1 MGISMRLY
9 LAPDPDLRAFSVAPT
24 ALKTWLHYP
33 RTLPEVNLH
42 EYWRDLDAILASTDV
57 ANGKSLLTPGAADW
71 TYPDI
76 GDRGAYGISST
87 SMALLLRAVD
97 EVDRIAVEAYVVRR
111 WTRQALATGQSPEL
125 TPLQVS
131 SSSGELLLYLGRL
144 RDICT
149 LGVAKGYGVLMA
161 LWEEL

>member
-1 MGISMRLY
+1 MRLY
-9 LAPDPDLRAFSVAPT
+9 LAPDPDLRAFVVAPA
-24 ALKTWLHYP
+24 ALKAWLRFP
-33 RTLPEVNLH
+33 RGLPDVSLH
-42 EYWRDLDAILASTDV
+42 EYWRDLDAMLATTPQAAGRSLLS
-57 ANGKSLLTPGAADW
+57 ANGADW
-71 TYPDI
+71 IFPEV

-87 SMALLLRAVD
+87 STQGLLRAI
-97 EVDRIAVEAYVVRR
+97 EQVDRTRVEDYVRQR

-144 RDICT
+144 RDACL
-149 LGVAKGYGVLMA
+149 LGVTKGYGIVMA